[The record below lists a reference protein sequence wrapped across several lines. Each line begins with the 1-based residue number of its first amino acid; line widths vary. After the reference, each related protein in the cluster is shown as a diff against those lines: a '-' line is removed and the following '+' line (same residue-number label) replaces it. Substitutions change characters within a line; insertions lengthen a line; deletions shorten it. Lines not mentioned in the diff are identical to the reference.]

1 MHDGYGV
8 GLVFDLIND
17 IIRTIVL
24 FGSTILKNIHTY
36 FSEIDYNSIG
46 FDIINKYSTMK
57 QTVVSTYNN
66 NIDKNSILNI
76 SLEYSLYFIEYVKS
90 FIYDYRVEPFNNNW
104 ISISYVDQTENDKKT
119 LSFIFDETYDE
130 LDTIH
135 FFKDNIVNDYCDDF
149 NAWYNTAKAILLKD
163 RKVFD
168 CLISMRIEN
177 KYIYKVCNIEEE
189 AFDELPFELSKV
201 KFLSIEYTHPELDKP
216 IVIEVDKNAYLIGNE
231 ILSCTFV
238 KRALEYS
245 CNIKNFDTD
254 YVLKIMDN
262 DLKTFELKSNEYI
275 KLEKDSYKI
284 IQKKC
289 AIVQQHEE
297 DEDEDEEDYQNEED
311 DFMETDF
318 VDSHE
323 VVDK

>member
-1 MHDGYGV
+1 
-8 GLVFDLIND
+8 
-17 IIRTIVL
+17 
-24 FGSTILKNIHTY
+24 
-36 FSEIDYNSIG
+36 
-46 FDIINKYSTMK
+46 
-57 QTVVSTYNN
+57 
-66 NIDKNSILNI
+66 
-76 SLEYSLYFIEYVKS
+76 LYFIEYVKS
-90 FIYDYRVEPFNNNW
+90 FIFDYRVEPFNNNW

-119 LSFIFDETYDE
+119 LSFIFDETYDQ

-135 FFKDNIVNDYCDDF
+135 FFKDNIDIDKQYSIDF
-149 NAWYNTAKAILLKD
+149 KEWYYTAKAILLKD
-163 RKVFD
+163 RKVYD

-189 AFDELPFELSKV
+189 PFDELPFELSKV

-297 DEDEDEEDYQNEED
+297 DDEDDEEDDQNEED
-311 DFMETDF
+311 DFTETDF
-318 VDSHE
+318 VDADE

>member
-17 IIRTIVL
+17 IISTIVL

-46 FDIINKYSTMK
+46 YDIITKYSIMK
-57 QTVVSTYNN
+57 QNIVKTYNN
-66 NIDKNSILNI
+66 NVDKNSIMNLT
-76 SLEYSLYFIEYVKS
+76 LEYSLYFIEYVKS

-104 ISISYVDQTENDKKT
+104 ISISYVDQDEISKNT
-119 LSFIFDETYDE
+119 LSFIFEETYDE
-130 LDTIH
+130 LDSIH
-135 FFKDNIVNDYCDDF
+135 FFKNSIDIVEYCDDF
-149 NAWYNTAKAILLKD
+149 KDWYNTAKTILIKEK
-163 RKVFD
+163 KVYD
-168 CLISMRIEN
+168 CLISMRVDD
-177 KYIYKVCNIEEE
+177 KYIYKVCDTESE
-189 AFDELPFELSKV
+189 AFETLPCELSNV
-201 KFLSIEYTHPELDKP
+201 KFLSIGYTHPELKNQ
-216 IVIEVDKNAYLIGNE
+216 IVIEIDKNAYLVGNE
-231 ILSCTFV
+231 LLSCTFV

-245 CNIKNFDTD
+245 SNVKNFDTD
-254 YVLKIMDN
+254 YVLTIMDN

-275 KLEKDSYKI
+275 IIEKDTYKI

-289 AIVQQHEE
+289 AIDEQQ
-297 DEDEDEEDYQNEED
+297 DEDEDEEDNQNEED

-318 VDSHE
+318 VDADE

>member
-17 IIRTIVL
+17 IISTIVL

-36 FSEIDYNSIG
+36 LSEIDYNSIG

-119 LSFIFDETYDE
+119 LSFIFDETFDQ

-289 AIVQQHEE
+289 AIVQQDDE
-297 DEDEDEEDYQNEED
+297 DEDEDEQD

>member
-17 IIRTIVL
+17 IISTIVL

-36 FSEIDYNSIG
+36 LSEIDYNSIG

-119 LSFIFDETYDE
+119 LSFIFDETYDQ

-289 AIVQQHEE
+289 AIVQQDDE
-297 DEDEDEEDYQNEED
+297 DEDEDEQD